1 MLLWKILRVYLLSPW
16 LSMLFLLKLVELIWY
31 FLLTVLCYD
40 RVTLLFIEID
50 IVFAATI
57 LKKKKKGERKGKKQG
72 GCWITH
78 FSNYDFVINDPH
90 YEVEIEVAQYF
101 IFSSVNDE
109 NSYLSLSVS
118 KRTIN
123 RHLMGA
129 CKLQGKISNKYNY
142 TYYWREKEYTNDLKP
157 RSILSHYYGY

>member
-1 MLLWKILRVYLLSPW
+1 M
-16 LSMLFLLKLVELIWY
+16 E
-31 FLLTVLCYD
+31 
-40 RVTLLFIEID
+40 
-50 IVFAATI
+50 
-57 LKKKKKGERKGKKQG
+57 KKRNEKKQG
-72 GCWITH
+72 GCWIGH
-78 FSNYDFVINDPH
+78 FSNYVDFVINDPH

-109 NSYLSLSVS
+109 NGYLSLPVS

-142 TYYWREKEYTNDLKP
+142 TYY
-157 RSILSHYYGY
+157 